1 MEQTSGY
8 AGLTDLASLWTR
20 AEFAAIAVRILPPSC
35 REHVLQNLPLERD
48 RFLGRYLWQVFWTL
62 IRALGGQVRST
73 TAVRI
78 VLLEAYT
85 VVYSFTASAFHTDR
99 PSVVEDPVSI
109 VKLAIP
115 AITVLAVLLL
125 RNAWA
130 GNEERP
136 QLASTIDVSLAFG
149 LVVLLQAAFGRI
161 FPPWYC
167 PAGARRRVHGPRGS
181 F

>member
-1 MEQTSGY
+1 IVWPTPDRKCTERMEQTSGH

-20 AEFAAIAVRILPPSC
+20 AEFAAIAVRILPSSC
-35 REHVLQNLPLERD
+35 REHVLQNLPLERHG
-48 RFLGRYLWQVFWTL
+48 FLGQYSWQVLWTV

-99 PSVVEDPVSI
+99 PSVVEDPVAI

-115 AITVLAVLLL
+115 SITVLAVLLL

-136 QLASTIDVSLAFG
+136 QLASTIDVTPAFWAGASLASRIVG
-149 LVVLLQAAFGRI
+149 VLSRLG
-161 FPPWYC
+161 
-167 PAGARRRVHGPRGS
+167 
-181 F
+181 